1 MPERV
6 GIAAVMV
13 AAFVDAEVE
22 DYFFGA
28 IIEPPILS
36 QVPFSTYFQS
46 PLSLSL
52 VAVPAHE
59 CEPVAL
65 AQSLAP
71 ALAMPKHF
79 SLDGSAATGAAW
91 AAVMRAEGEDG
102 GEGGADEE
110 LLVHGGS
117 LKVD

>member
-1 MPERV
+1 MIGPSSVRN
-6 GIAAVMV
+6 AA
-13 AAFVDAEVE
+13 E

-36 QVPFSTYFQS
+36 QVPLSTYFQS
-46 PLSLSL
+46 PLSLSF

-71 ALAMPKHF
+71 ALAMPKHL
-79 SLDGSAATGAAW
+79 SLDGVGGDRGGVGGDGAD
-91 AAVMRAEGEDG
+91 GEDG

-110 LLVHGGS
+110 LLVHGTP
-117 LKVD
+117 

>member
-1 MPERV
+1 MPVPERD
-6 GIAAVMV
+6 GSAAVMV
-13 AAFVDAEVE
+13 GPSSVANELE

-79 SLDGSAATGAAW
+79 SLDESAATGAG
-91 AAVMRAEGEDG
+91 VGGRQGAEGEDG
-102 GEGGADEE
+102 GEGGTDEE
-110 LLVHGGS
+110 LVVHGGS
-117 LKVD
+117 P